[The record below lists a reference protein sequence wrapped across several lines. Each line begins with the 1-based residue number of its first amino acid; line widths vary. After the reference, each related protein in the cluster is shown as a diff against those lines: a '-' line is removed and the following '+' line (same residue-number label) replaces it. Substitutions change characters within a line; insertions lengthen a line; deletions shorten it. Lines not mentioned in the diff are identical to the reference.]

1 MLLHFIVTQTRMDM
15 GITTSGFK
23 LVFLIDP
30 VHETLLLS
38 PMSMDPLGH
47 PRLYHEALT
56 HGFTVQK
63 TNKVNRDL
71 LYARHQIVDTT
82 TTTVDQNFLH
92 AAR

>member
-1 MLLHFIVTQTRMDM
+1 MLLHFIVTQTSMDM

-23 LVFLIDP
+23 PVFLIDP

-82 TTTVDQNFLH
+82 ATTVDQNLLH

>member
-1 MLLHFIVTQTRMDM
+1 MLLHFIVTQIRMDV
-15 GITTSGFK
+15 GITMSGFK

-30 VHETLLLS
+30 VPETLLLS

-47 PRLYHEALT
+47 PRLYHGALT

-71 LYARHQIVDTT
+71 LYARHQIVGTT
-82 TTTVDQNFLH
+82 ATTVDQNLLH

>member
-71 LYARHQIVDTT
+71 LYAHHQIVDTT
-82 TTTVDQNFLH
+82 ATTVDQNLLH

>member
-30 VHETLLLS
+30 VPETLLLS

-71 LYARHQIVDTT
+71 LYAHHQIVDTT
-82 TTTVDQNFLH
+82 ATTVDQNLLH

>member
-30 VHETLLLS
+30 VPETLLLS

-71 LYARHQIVDTT
+71 LYAHHQIVDTT
-82 TTTVDQNFLH
+82 ATTVDQNFPH